1 MSTKKL
7 ILRTSYQA
15 NRFAFPYAFR
25 PSGSAKQTYMPY
37 HLSFFNQYISLFE
50 PKPFR
55 LRNGMFFLLAMLF
68 LYMGFTPYFLSDA
81 YAAPT
86 VVQRYASAKQKMEQL
101 RTDPKR
107 CNLREPWQNLA
118 DTFLLLYEKNPRWN
132 NRTAALFRSALAL
145 DEIAR
150 RSMLRQD
157 AVRAVERYERL
168 FEQHPKNVLADD
180 ALYNAARLKAE
191 RLNDAP
197 GARQLLQRLL
207 KGFPKG
213 DRAAVAK
220 TYLARLEPPAATE
233 NRPQTPSTSSEIP
246 TNLGTGEGE
255 SALLTQVA
263 WQTKRDTVRI
273 TFDFDR
279 PVAWSVHSYKADKKN
294 GSPIRLVVDLDDTIP
309 DRKIRPG
316 VKVAQSPLRA
326 LRLDL
331 SRPGQCRFL
340 LDFSALKRFSVTTE
354 SSPFQLVI
362 TAVLRDALLP
372 KGLTLG
378 RSIASDP
385 IQDTAGDTLL
395 PSNLALAR
403 QLGLTVS
410 TVLLDPGHGG
420 KDPGTS
426 HNGIVEREV
435 TLDLARRVGALLT
448 ARGLTVHYTR
458 TNDSWVSLDAR
469 THMAHELKA
478 DLMVSIH
485 VNASP
490 KTITSGFETYYLN
503 FASTSDAVRLA
514 GVENAM
520 SERKLG
526 ELEGLLADLMLG
538 ARTQE
543 SQRMAETLQQTTIAY
558 LRKKKYGTEDGGTKS
573 APFHVLLGSGMPG
586 VLIEVGYCTN
596 ANEAK
601 LLATSAYRKA
611 LAEGIAAGILAYA
624 GKLDANHG
632 SRQPETRKSLSG
644 Q

>member
-1 MSTKKL
+1 
-7 ILRTSYQA
+7 
-15 NRFAFPYAFR
+15 
-25 PSGSAKQTYMPY
+25 MPY
-37 HLSFFNQYISLFE
+37 LPSSFKPYLPLI
-50 PKPFR
+50 PARPFR
-55 LRNGMFFLLAMLF
+55 LGNGIFLLLALLLSCVTF
-68 LYMGFTPYFLSDA
+68 EPYLLSEA

-86 VVQRYASAKQKMEQL
+86 VVQRYESAKQKMEQL

-118 DTFLLLYEKNPRWN
+118 DTFLLLYEKNQRWN

-168 FEQHPKNVLADD
+168 FTQHNKNVLADD

-207 KGFPKG
+207 KDFPKG
-213 DRAAVAK
+213 DRATVAE
-220 TYLARLEPPAATE
+220 TYLARLEPPAPTGD
-233 NRPQTPSTSSEIP
+233 TSKKALKSVEVP
-246 TNLGTGEGE
+246 ASPLTGEGE

-263 WQTKRDTVRI
+263 WQTKKNTVRI

-294 GSPIRLVVDLDDTIP
+294 GSPIRLVVDLDDTVP

-331 SRPGQCRFL
+331 SRPGQCRLL
-340 LDFSALKRFSVTTE
+340 LDFSALKRFSVSTE
-354 SSPFQLVI
+354 SSPFQLII
-362 TAVLRDALLP
+362 TVVLRDALLP

-378 RSIASDP
+378 RSLASDP
-385 IQDTAGDTLL
+385 VQETAGDTLL

-403 QLGLTVS
+403 QLGLTVG

-426 HNGIVEREV
+426 HNGIVEREI
-435 TLDLARRVGALLT
+435 TLDLARRVGAFLT
-448 ARGLTVHYTR
+448 AKGLTVHYTR

-490 KTITSGFETYYLN
+490 KTVTSGFETYYLN

-543 SQRMAETLQQTTIAY
+543 SQRMAETLQQTTIAH
-558 LRKKKYGTEDGGTKS
+558 LRKKNYGTEDGGTKS

-586 VLIEVGYCTN
+586 VLVEVGYCTN

-601 LLATSAYRKA
+601 LLATSAYRTA

-632 SRQPETRKSLSG
+632 ERQPETRKNLPA